1 MRTATAK
8 RSLARQGQASTP
20 RWPSTVQGAGAK
32 EDGQQA
38 AQPYF
43 LSKYKTQLC
52 IYFER
57 QGYCT

>member
-1 MRTATAK
+1 MTRQHPAL
-8 RSLARQGQASTP
+8 LAGCPLTP
-20 RWPSTVQGAGAK
+20 QGAGAK
-32 EDGQQA
+32 QDG
-38 AQPYF
+38 QPYF